1 MRLDHLLS
9 TEISG
14 HCLVAGV
21 CPLAPDVPGVWGLLV
36 WKSGVGLRVC
46 RSCGA
51 SRSGAGMLLGSRTAT
66 PRRLAWLVFRAP
78 CRSPV
83 PWWGGW
89 ARVRVRGGLRT
100 G

>member
-36 WKSGVGLRVC
+36 WKSGVGLRAC

-83 PWWGGW
+83 PWW
-89 ARVRVRGGLRT
+89 VGGLAC
-100 G
+100 GCVVV